1 MQKDPVCGMLVD
13 ENEAAGR
20 HPTKARRERGSKQ
33 DLNAANT
40 RDKGARVKAPQ
51 KHIAVL
57 LTALALV
64 LAGGR
69 AGAEPPKRLGNLP
82 LLHASQGKEA
92 LQEINRLHG
101 KEVGAKDG
109 YVAHYEK
116 DGAAAMLYLAQAS
129 STAQAAR
136 QLKQMSDLI
145 QRGGSPFYHLKTS
158 RQGETTLYSALGQGQ
173 IHYFYQRDSSVVWLA
188 VDAPVAK
195 QTLADLLEWPK
206 AAKE

>member
-1 MQKDPVCGMLVD
+1 M
-13 ENEAAGR
+13 
-20 HPTKARRERGSKQ
+20 
-33 DLNAANT
+33 
-40 RDKGARVKAPQ
+40 KAPQ

-69 AGAEPPKRLGNLP
+69 AGAEPPKRLGSLP

-92 LQEINRLHG
+92 LREINRLHG
-101 KEVGAKDG
+101 KEVGTEDG

-129 STAQAAR
+129 STDQAAR
-136 QLKQMSDLI
+136 QLKQMSDRI

-158 RQGETTLYSALGQGQ
+158 KRGEITLYSALGQGQ

-195 QTLADLLEWPK
+195 QAMAALLDQPVAVRSNE
-206 AAKE
+206 